1 MNPQELLEQYW
12 GYASFRTG
20 QQKII
25 EASVSGRD
33 VLSVM
38 PTGGGKSLCY
48 QIPGLMHQGITL
60 IISPLV
66 ALMQDQ
72 VEQLKARGIKA
83 VALSGGLSFEAVD
96 RILDNCIYGD
106 YKFLYLS
113 PERLQ
118 QDLVQSRIK
127 QMQLRLIA
135 IDEAHCISQWGHD
148 FRPSYAKLN
157 VLRTLL
163 PEASVIA
170 LTATAN
176 ARVVE
181 DIQQLLN
188 LRDPL
193 VHLSSL
199 ARPNLRYAVKKVS
212 DKQKALV
219 QLLQRQ
225 DGSGIVYLRSRKGV
239 EQLAQH
245 LEASGIPAMAY
256 HGGLDTELRK
266 KRLTYWLQ
274 SDDLVMVATN
284 AFGMGIDKA
293 DVRFVIH
300 FQLPDSLE
308 SYYQEAGRAGRDKQ
322 AAIATLLIGA
332 DDLRQAEQMYVN
344 QLPDLQFTT
353 RVYKSLQQHL
363 RIAYGEGAFEAYP
376 IDFANFCA
384 DYELPYGKAYASF
397 QMMDRLGI
405 LRLSPVFSKQTQFQF
420 TAPNASLLDFFDKNP
435 QSGVLGQL
443 LLRSYP
449 GIAEAPA
456 RIALKPLARQVNR
469 SERFLIEQL
478 EFMANQGV
486 ATLQLRESDANIT
499 FLTPRED
506 ARTLY
511 PFGKHIEQ
519 YHSQKVEQ
527 FNALKDYINKD
538 SGCRQQLIASYF
550 DQKESEPCLNCDLC
564 DSRTRSSQK
573 PPTEQEILALLENG
587 GLSRD
592 ELAERLNFAPAY
604 IGQLLQTLLDD
615 GRVKMNMDQTFTK
628 I

>member
-1 MNPQELLEQYW
+1 MNPRELLEQYW

-33 VLSVM
+33 VLAVM

-48 QIPGLMHQGITL
+48 QLPGLMHQGITL
-60 IISPLV
+60 VISPLV

-72 VEQLKARGIKA
+72 VVQLKARGIKA

-127 QMQLRLIA
+127 QMQPRLIA

-157 VLRTLL
+157 VLRSLL

-188 LRDPL
+188 LRAPL
-193 VHLSSL
+193 VHVSSL
-199 ARPNLRYAVKKVS
+199 ARPNLRYEVKKVS
-212 DKQKALV
+212 DKQKTLV

-266 KRLTYWLQ
+266 QRLTYWLQ
-274 SDDLVMVATN
+274 SDNLVMVATN

-308 SYYQEAGRAGRDKQ
+308 SYYQEAGRAGRDNQ

-332 DDLRQAEQMYVN
+332 DDLRQSEQMYVN

-353 RVYKSLQQHL
+353 QVYKSLQQHL

-384 DYELPYGKAYASF
+384 DYELPYGKTYASF

-420 TAPNASLLDFFDKNP
+420 TAPNSALLDFFDKNP

-456 RIALKPLARQVNR
+456 RIGLKPLARQVNR

-486 ATLQLRESDANIT
+486 ATLELRESDANIT

-519 YHSQKVEQ
+519 YHGQKVEQ
-527 FNALKDYINKD
+527 FNALKDYIHTE
-538 SGCRQQLIASYF
+538 SGCRQQLIATYF
-550 DQKESEPCLNCDLC
+550 DQEESEPCLNCDLC

-573 PPTEQEILALLENG
+573 PPSQQDIMTLLENG

-592 ELAERLNFAPAY
+592 ELAERLNFTPAY
-604 IGQLLQTLLDD
+604 IGRLLQSLLDD
-615 GRVKMNMDQTFTK
+615 GRVQMNMDQTFTK

>member
-1 MNPQELLEQYW
+1 MSPQELLEQYW
-12 GYASFRTG
+12 GYTSYRSG
-20 QQKII
+20 QKQII
-25 EASVSGRD
+25 EASISGRD
-33 VLSVM
+33 VMAVL

-60 IISPLV
+60 VISPLV

-83 VALSGGLSFEAVD
+83 VSLSGGLSFDAVD

-127 QMQLRLIA
+127 QMQPALIA
-135 IDEAHCISQWGHD
+135 IDEAHCISHWGHD
-148 FRPSYAKLN
+148 FRPAYAKLS

-163 PEASVIA
+163 PEATITA

-176 ARVVE
+176 KRVVE
-181 DIQQLLN
+181 DIHELLQLK
-188 LRDPL
+188 DPYI
-193 VHLSSL
+193 HLSSL
-199 ARPNLRYAVKKVS
+199 SRDNLRYDVKQVS
-212 DKQKALV
+212 DKQNTLIK
-219 QLLQRQ
+219 LLQKQ
-225 DGSGIVYLRSRKGV
+225 SGSGIVYLRSRKGV
-239 EQLAQH
+239 ENLAQN
-245 LEASGIPAMAY
+245 LEAAGIPALAY
-256 HGGLDTELRK
+256 HGGLDSGVRK
-266 KRLTYWLQ
+266 QRLQEWMQ
-274 SDDLVMVATN
+274 SDQLVMVATN

-293 DVRFVIH
+293 DVRAVIH
-300 FQLPDSLE
+300 YQLSDSLE
-308 SYYQEAGRAGRDKQ
+308 SYYQEAGRAGRDRKEAQ
-322 AAIATLLIGA
+322 AVLLVGS
-332 DDLRQAEQMYVN
+332 DDLRQGHQMYVQ
-344 QLPDLQFTT
+344 QLPDLKFTT
-353 RVYKSLQQHL
+353 QVYISLQQHL
-363 RIAYGEGAFEAYP
+363 RIAYGEGAFEAFP
-376 IDFANFCA
+376 LDFANFCA
-384 DYELPYGKAYASF
+384 DYNLPFGKTYASF

-420 TAPNASLLDFFDKNP
+420 TAPNSALLDFFDKNP

-469 SERFLIEQL
+469 SENFLIEQL

-486 ATLQLRESDANIT
+486 ATLELRTSDANIT

-511 PFGKHIEQ
+511 PFGKEIEQ
-519 YHSQKVEQ
+519 YHNQKVEQ
-527 FNALKDYINKD
+527 FGALKKYITAD

-550 DQKESEPCLNCDLC
+550 DQVLDKPCLNCDLC
-564 DSRTRSSQK
+564 DSRSKATQK
-573 PPTEQEILALLENG
+573 PPANKQILDLIENQA
-587 GLSRD
+587 LSRD
-592 ELAERLNFAPAY
+592 ELAERLNFAPQL
-604 IGQLLQTLLDD
+604 IGALLQALLDD
-615 GRVKMNMDQTFTK
+615 GLIELNTDQRFTK